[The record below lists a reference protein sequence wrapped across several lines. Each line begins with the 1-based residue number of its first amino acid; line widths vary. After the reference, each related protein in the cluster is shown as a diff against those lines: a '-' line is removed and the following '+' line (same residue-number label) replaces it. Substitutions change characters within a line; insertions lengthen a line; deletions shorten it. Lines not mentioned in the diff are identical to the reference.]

1 MRKNFDSFMVWG
13 VLSYPNKLNC
23 MISLI
28 STMIELGY
36 DYPLYRP
43 PSEANSIIFQVT
55 LGCSFNKC
63 SFCNMY
69 RTKEYSERPW
79 EEIKSE
85 IDIVSKSFPQ
95 TERIFLA
102 DGDAINLS
110 TEKLVQ
116 ILDYIK
122 EKFPNLER
130 ISCYAMPKNL
140 LQKSSDELT
149 LLNSKGLVMLY
160 IGIETGN
167 DILLKKITK
176 GATSKGII
184 DACNRAK
191 KSGFIISCM
200 IILGIGGKK
209 YSMDHIEET
218 ARVVSDVSPNFL
230 AALTLIIEDGVYDE
244 FMKKF
249 SEPFETLDDTLILN
263 ELEVLLNNINPFS
276 PIVFRANHASNVYS
290 IGGNLPEDKEKML
303 ALVRSLK
310 EHPELLKP
318 KVLRRF

>member
-1 MRKNFDSFMVWG
+1 MTT
-13 VLSYPNKLNC
+13 
-23 MISLI
+23 LI

-110 TEKLVQ
+110 AEKLIQ

-140 LQKSSDELT
+140 LQKSPDELT
-149 LLNSKGLVMLY
+149 LLNSKGLDMLY

-176 GATSKGII
+176 GATSKSII

-209 YSMDHIEET
+209 YSIDHIKET

-249 SEPFETLDDTLILN
+249 SEPFETLDDTMILN
-263 ELEVLLNNINPFS
+263 ELELLLNNINPIS

-303 ALVRSLK
+303 AIVRSLK

>member
-1 MRKNFDSFMVWG
+1 MI
-13 VLSYPNKLNC
+13 LS
-23 MISLI
+23 ISL
-28 STMIELGY
+28 MIELGY

-69 RTKEYSERPW
+69 RTKDYSERPW
-79 EEIKSE
+79 EEIMSE

-110 TEKLVQ
+110 TEKLVK
-116 ILDYIK
+116 ILEYIK
-122 EKFPNLER
+122 EKFPNLKR

-140 LQKSSDELT
+140 LQKTPAELT
-149 LLNSKGLVMLY
+149 LLNKKGLDMLY

-176 GATSKGII
+176 GATSKIII

-200 IILGIGGKK
+200 IILGIGGKR
-209 YSMDHIEET
+209 YSVDHIKET
-218 ARVVSDVSPNFL
+218 ARVVSEVSPNFL

-249 SEPFETLDDTLILN
+249 AEPFETLDDSLILN
-263 ELEVLLNNINPFS
+263 ELELLLSEINPIS

-290 IGGNLPEDKEKML
+290 IGGNLPEDREKMI
-303 ALVRSLK
+303 ALVSSLK